1 MSLIGRTFLH
11 ASDLH
16 IGSPLGKLERC
27 STFEP
32 GQLHDITTLMQRAFD
47 NLVDLAIDENVVFVV
62 LGGDVYDGA
71 DAQDSQQG
79 LFQRGLERLA
89 AAGIP
94 VFIALGNHDPK
105 RAGFTPRK
113 PYPPSVTIFNVDE
126 PHEVVAARDDDVTIK
141 VAGVSY
147 GSNAVSENLA
157 ARFSR
162 LPNEVGTLRVGVL
175 HTSLSGASDHDTYA
189 PCSVDDL
196 ERAPVH
202 YWALGHIHL
211 RSVKPLG
218 PGRWY
223 AYPGNLQGRSFKPA
237 ECHPKGALLVPIE
250 RHGFGEPE
258 FRECDTVRFVD
269 VTVDI
274 SACERLDETHAM
286 VAEAVNDAARTSR
299 DRRIIVRVTLA
310 GRSALH
316 QEAAR
321 SVESGDYMDRF
332 LDSFRYDIGDSL
344 VAGITS
350 EVKPDIDPVSA
361 RLGDSLLANSL
372 RRLDSMTDDEVAH
385 HMESLTHTQFRSHLD
400 TTSGALPGFR
410 QLVEQALI
418 EAMEPGA

>member
-1 MSLIGRTFLH
+1 MSLIGRSFLH

-32 GQLHDITTLMQRAFD
+32 GQLHEITTLMQQAFD

-62 LGGDVYDGA
+62 LAGDVYDGA

-105 RAGFTPRK
+105 RAGFSPRK
-113 PYPPSVTIFNVDE
+113 PYPPSVTIFDVGQPN
-126 PHEVVAARDDDVTIK
+126 EVIAASDDDLTIA

-147 GSNAVSENLA
+147 GSNAVRENLA
-157 ARFSR
+157 APFAN
-162 LPNEVGTLRVGVL
+162 LPREANVLRVGVL
-175 HTSLSGASDHDTYA
+175 HTSLAGSSDHETYA

-211 RSVKPLG
+211 RSVNPLG

-250 RHGFGEPE
+250 RHGFGQPE

-269 VTVDI
+269 VSVDI
-274 SACERLDETHAM
+274 STCEDLEETHAI
-286 VAEAVNDAARTSR
+286 VADAINDAARAAH
-299 DRRIIVRVTLA
+299 DRRLVVRVTLT

-316 QEAAR
+316 RDAAR
-321 SVESGDYMDRF
+321 SVTSGEYMERF
-332 LDSFRYDIGDSL
+332 LDSFSNDIGGSL
-344 VAGITS
+344 VAGVAS
-350 EVKPDIDPVSA
+350 EVKPDIDTLAA
-361 RLGDSLLANSL
+361 RHGDSLLANSL
-372 RRLDSMTDDEVAH
+372 RRLDSMTDDEISH
-385 HMESLTHTQFRSHLD
+385 HMDSLTHNQFRPHLD
-400 TTSGALPGFR
+400 TSSGALPEFR

-418 EAMEPGA
+418 EAMEP